1 MMTLNGVAAVA
12 FDVNGTLVDIR
23 TEDDRDDI
31 FRAIGHFLTYQGI
44 DLRRHAVRDSYFE
57 RLKQQQRE
65 STEQFPEFDAVAI
78 WRSIVADHST
88 EFTHALPPERLAEL
102 PRTLAEL
109 YRGVSRRK
117 LKLYPHVRSVLGALR
132 ERFPLAIVS
141 DGQKA
146 WARGELHKVGLTDF
160 FGPVAISG
168 EHGFRKPDRR
178 LFQIALDGL
187 GVPADKT
194 VYVGNDMY
202 RDIYGARELGM
213 TAVMF
218 DSDQG
223 TKQHGDCVP
232 DFTIT
237 DHRDLLAILGV

>member
-1 MMTLNGVAAVA
+1 MTLSGVAAVA
-12 FDVNGTLVDIR
+12 FDVNGTLIDIR
-23 TEDDRDDI
+23 TEDDREDI
-31 FRAIGHFLTYQGI
+31 FRAMGHFLTYQGI
-44 DLRRHAVRDSYFE
+44 DLRRHAIRDLYFE

-65 STEQFPEFDAVAI
+65 SSEQFPEFDAVAI
-78 WRSIVADHST
+78 WRSIVADHAT
-88 EFTHALPPERLAEL
+88 EFTHALPPERLVEL
-102 PRTLAEL
+102 PLTLAEL

-117 LKLYPHVRSVLGALR
+117 LKLYPHVRSMLAALH
-132 ERFPLAIVS
+132 EHFPLAIVS

-146 WARGELHKVGLTDF
+146 WARGELHKAGLTGF
-160 FGPVAISG
+160 FGPIAVSG

-178 LFQIALDGL
+178 LFQLALDDM

-202 RDIYGARELGM
+202 RDIFGAQQMGM
-213 TAVMF
+213 TTVMF

-237 DHRDLLAILGV
+237 DHRDLLTILGV

>member
-1 MMTLNGVAAVA
+1 MNLNGVAAVA
-12 FDVNGTLVDIR
+12 FDVNGTLVEIR
-23 TEDDRDDI
+23 TEDDREDI
-31 FRAIGHFLTYQGI
+31 FRAIGHVLTYQGI
-44 DLRRHAVRDSYFE
+44 DLRRHAIRDMYFE
-57 RLKQQQRE
+57 RLKQHQRE
-65 STEQFPEFDAVAI
+65 SAEQFAEFDAVAI
-78 WRSIVADHST
+78 WRSIVVDHAT
-88 EFTHALPPERLAEL
+88 EFTHALPPERLAAL
-102 PRTLAEL
+102 PQTLAEL

-117 LKLYPHVRSVLGALR
+117 LKLYPHVRSTLAALR

-146 WARGELHKVGLTDF
+146 WARGELHKVGLIDF
-160 FGPVAISG
+160 FGPIVVSG
-168 EHGFRKPDRR
+168 EHGFRKPDPR
-178 LFQIALDGL
+178 LFQYALDGM

-213 TAVMF
+213 TTVMF

-223 TKQHGDCVP
+223 TKHHEDCVP

>member
-1 MMTLNGVAAVA
+1 MDPNGIAAVA
-12 FDVNGTLVDIR
+12 FDVNGTLVEIR
-23 TEDDRDDI
+23 TEDDREDI
-31 FRAIGHFLTYQGI
+31 FRAIGHYLTYQGV
-44 DLRRHAVRDSYFE
+44 DLRRQAIRDMYFE

-65 STEQFPEFDAVAI
+65 SAEQFPEFDAVAI
-78 WRSIVADHST
+78 WASIVSDHAT
-88 EFTHALPPERLAEL
+88 DFTHALPPDRLAQL
-102 PRTLAEL
+102 PLTLAEM

-117 LKLYPHVRSVLGALR
+117 LKLYPHVRSTLRALR

-146 WARGELHKVGLTDF
+146 WARGELHKVGLTEF
-160 FGPVAISG
+160 FGPIVVSG

-178 LFQIALDGL
+178 LFQYALDGM

-202 RDIYGARELGM
+202 RDVYGAREMGM
-213 TAVMF
+213 TTVMF

-223 TKQHGDCVP
+223 TKQYEDCVS

-237 DHRDLLAILGV
+237 DHRDLLAILGL